1 MVAAFSNLGSMTAEP
16 RWLSDDEQS
25 FWRLLIATRTTLM
38 RVVEDSLLASSGLSS
53 PEYATLVVLSEAEEQ
68 QLRLRDLCSALGW
81 DRSRTSHQVTRM
93 ERRDLVT
100 KEKSPGD
107 GRGVLVRL
115 TENGM
120 QRLERAVPDHVET
133 VRRAVF
139 DHLDPA
145 DIPAI
150 RRFLEG
156 ILSAE
161 EIAAKTPNE

>member
-1 MVAAFSNLGSMTAEP
+1 
-16 RWLSDDEQS
+16 
-25 FWRLLIATRTTLM
+25 M

-53 PEYATLVVLSEAEEQ
+53 PEYAALVVLSEAEGQ

-139 DHLDPA
+139 DHLDPE
-145 DIPAI
+145 DMPAI
-150 RRFLEG
+150 RRFFEG

-161 EIAAKTPNE
+161 EIAAKTPDE

>member
-1 MVAAFSNLGSMTAEP
+1 MTAEP

-53 PEYATLVVLSEAEEQ
+53 PEYAALVVLSEAEGQ

-139 DHLDPA
+139 DHLDPE
-145 DIPAI
+145 DMPAI
-150 RRFLEG
+150 RRFFEG

-161 EIAAKTPNE
+161 EIAAKTPDE